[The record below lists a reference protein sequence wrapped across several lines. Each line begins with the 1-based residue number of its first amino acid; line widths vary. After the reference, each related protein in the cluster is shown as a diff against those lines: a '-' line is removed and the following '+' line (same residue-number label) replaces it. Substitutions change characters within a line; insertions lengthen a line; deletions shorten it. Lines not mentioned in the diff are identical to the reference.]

1 MQPAGFSA
9 QGPCSDCM
17 KWGGRKALSITS
29 RISSGTSPELLSMAE
44 FVLLLRALV
53 EREEQEG
60 LVSAGNWTW
69 PLTAH
74 FLPWF
79 YAAQG

>member
-1 MQPAGFSA
+1 
-9 QGPCSDCM
+9 
-17 KWGGRKALSITS
+17 
-29 RISSGTSPELLSMAE
+29 MAE

-53 EREEQEG
+53 EREEQER
-60 LVSAGNWTW
+60 LVSAGNWAW
-69 PLTAH
+69 PLTAR